1 MAQAAAASGDHGE
14 ARRLAV
20 EAERAADAVTT
31 PERREWALAG
41 VVGALAAAGDAERA
55 ERIARGIT
63 DAEQRTRALAG
74 RVGSAALPPA
84 YRRRLAGEALA
95 TGPWRVTLPA
105 LASLFPEVGRL
116 VDAVAEGLRERGG

>member
-1 MAQAAAASGDHGE
+1 YEVARRLAAAGDLVRAAQVVHSVGRPCDRARALAAMAQAAAASGDHGE

-63 DAEQRTRALAG
+63 DAEQR
-74 RVGSAALPPA
+74 
-84 YRRRLAGEALA
+84 
-95 TGPWRVTLPA
+95 
-105 LASLFPEVGRL
+105 
-116 VDAVAEGLRERGG
+116 